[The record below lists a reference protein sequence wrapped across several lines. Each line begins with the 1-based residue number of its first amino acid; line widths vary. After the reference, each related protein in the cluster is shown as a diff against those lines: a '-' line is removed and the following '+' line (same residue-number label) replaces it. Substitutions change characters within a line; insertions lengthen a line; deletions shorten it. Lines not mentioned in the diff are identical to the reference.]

1 MQNLSSADED
11 VYPQVIFQMFLFC
24 FVSCGPFVI
33 MRTSQ
38 KMPNRGR
45 VTRLDIDKVRTREHY
60 RGRGAI
66 TNQTGRYEAETNEAF
81 DDGWNTIEDAA
92 PPLRTTLTAESAKT
106 IITFNQSPDIHVDR
120 SINPYRGCEHGCI
133 YCFARP
139 SHAYL
144 GLSAGLDFESKLFFK
159 PNAPELLRAALAKPN
174 YKPRQIALG
183 INTDAYQPVE
193 RETRL
198 TREIVSI
205 LADHNHPVSFL
216 TKSTLIQRDIDL
228 IAPMAAK
235 GLARVG
241 ISISTLD
248 RALARKIEPRAATPQ
263 KRLDTVKTLNAAGIP
278 TIVMHAP
285 IIPALNDHE
294 IETVLDAAKTAGA
307 VGAGY
312 VVLRLPYELKDIFH
326 EWLATHYPDRA
337 VRIVNHLR
345 EMRGGKDYDGQWF
358 RRGRGEGPY
367 AKLIGQRFKKTLKRL
382 GFSGNRITLRTDLFR
397 VPPKSGDQ
405 MDFGL

>member
-1 MQNLSSADED
+1 
-11 VYPQVIFQMFLFC
+11 MFSFSC
-24 FVSCGPFVI
+24 FSVA

-38 KMPNRGR
+38 KLPKRGR
-45 VTRLDIDKVRTREHY
+45 VTQLDIDKARTRQHH

-66 TNQTGRYEAETNEAF
+66 SNQTGRYEAETEEIF
-81 DDGWNTIEDAA
+81 DDGWDTVEDPV
-92 PPLRTTLTAESAKT
+92 PPLSTTLTAENAKT

-120 SINPYRGCEHGCI
+120 SINPYRGCEHGCV

-159 PNAPELLRAALAKPN
+159 PNAPDLLRTALAKPG

-183 INTDAYQPVE
+183 INTDAYQPIE
-193 RETRL
+193 RKTGL
-198 TREIVSI
+198 TRQLVHI
-205 LADHNHPVSFL
+205 LSEHNHPVSFL

-241 ISISTLD
+241 ISITTLD
-248 RALARKIEPRAATPQ
+248 RGLARKMEPRAATPA
-263 KRLDTVKTLNAAGIP
+263 KRLETVKALSEAGIP

-285 IIPALNDHE
+285 IIPALNDQE
-294 IETVLDAAKTAGA
+294 IEPLLEAAKQAGA
-307 VGAGY
+307 RGAGY
-312 VVLRLPYELKDIFH
+312 VLLRLPHELKDIFH

-337 VRIVNHLR
+337 TRIINHLR
-345 EMRGGKDYDGQWF
+345 DMRGGKDYDARWF
-358 RRGRGEGPY
+358 QRGRGEGPY
-367 AKLIGQRFKKTLKRL
+367 ADLIAQRFSKALKRL
-382 GFSGNRITLRTDLFR
+382 KFNGKRLSLRTDLFR
-397 VPPKSGDQ
+397 VPPKPGDQ
-405 MDFGL
+405 MDLGL